1 MLSKYIEASILP
13 VLAGV
18 QGLSKEVEDKSKEV
32 KWSQIPVSLEL
43 MYLEP
48 GPCSE
53 NRIDKEELRFDNV

>member
-32 KWSQIPVSLEL
+32 KWSQIPV
-43 MYLEP
+43 YLEP